1 MKAIHS
7 MIAALRLAFVLPA
20 AAGAATTDPEVI
32 IYRFPGVADNGGTNS
47 GIATVFHCTNFS
59 GVQESLRIVVRA
71 TDGTL
76 VGNFSQPINH
86 LQTLTLATHATAIYF
101 ETVVSMGPI
110 LQGSAAIAA
119 TSVNVVCTA
128 MTLDA
133 STFSP
138 VGFPLHGIRFNPIPG
153 SQE

>member
-1 MKAIHS
+1 MKALHWI
-7 MIAALRLAFVLPA
+7 IAAAAFAFV
-20 AAGAATTDPEVI
+20 GSVQAATTDPEVI
-32 IYRFPGVADNGGTNS
+32 IYRFPGVADNGSTNS

-59 GVQESLRIVVRA
+59 GVQENLRIVVRA

-76 VGNFSQPINH
+76 TGNLSQPINH

-101 ETVVSMGPI
+101 ETVVSTGPI

-138 VGFPLHGIRFNPIPG
+138 VGFPLHGIRFNPVPG

>member
-1 MKAIHS
+1 MKLAHQI
-7 MIAALRLAFVLPA
+7 IAAAMLFTFPA
-20 AAGAATTDPEVI
+20 QAAMTDPELV
-32 IYRFPGVADNGGTNS
+32 IYRFSGVADNGGTNS

-59 GVQESLRIVVRA
+59 GVPESLRIVVRA

-76 VGNFSQPINH
+76 VGNVSQPINH

-101 ETVVSMGPI
+101 EIVVSMGPI

-119 TSVNVVCTA
+119 TSVNMVCTA

-133 STFSP
+133 GTFSP
-138 VGFPLHGIRFNPIPG
+138 VGIALHGIRFNPVPG

>member
-7 MIAALRLAFVLPA
+7 MIAALGLAFVLPA
-20 AAGAATTDPEVI
+20 PAYAGVNDPEVI
-32 IYRFPGVADNGGTNS
+32 IYRFPVVADNGGTNS

>member
-1 MKAIHS
+1 MKAIHWI
-7 MIAALRLAFVLPA
+7 IAAAALTFAQPA
-20 AAGAATTDPEVI
+20 QAGITDPEVI

-59 GVQESLRIVVRA
+59 GVPESLRIVVRA

-76 VGNFSQPINH
+76 VGNVSQPINH

-101 ETVVSMGPI
+101 EIVVSMGPI

-119 TSVNVVCTA
+119 TSVNMVCTA

-133 STFSP
+133 GTFSP
-138 VGFPLHGIRFNPIPG
+138 VGI
-153 SQE
+153 